1 MSIQQT
7 ITTIHNLTKN
17 LYERLMQIQ
26 ENEKTILELSSK
38 WKNKPMYLRDKNTK
52 LIALDNR
59 FNETKAARCAEIK
72 DASTIIQ
79 KLLNENFLLFHN
91 EPLVDQ
97 IGGMLVLIRFLSNI

>member
-1 MSIQQT
+1 MLIQQT

-26 ENEKTILELSSK
+26 DNEQKIRELSSK

-52 LIALDNR
+52 LITFDDRLT
-59 FNETKAARCAEIK
+59 EIKAARCAEVK

-79 KLLNENFLLFHN
+79 KLLNENFLLFYN
-91 EPLVDQ
+91 EPLVDH
-97 IGGMLVLIRFLSNI
+97 ISGMLVSLCSCSNM

>member
-1 MSIQQT
+1 MLIQQT

-26 ENEKTILELSSK
+26 DNEQKIWELSSK

-52 LIALDNR
+52 LITFDNR
-59 FNETKAARCAEIK
+59 LNELKYTRCAEIK

-79 KLLNENFLLFHN
+79 KLLNENFLLFYN
-91 EPLVDQ
+91 EPLMDH
-97 IGGMLVLIRFLSNI
+97 ISGMLVSIRSHSTM